1 MFAGGR
7 YEFGGDLLVGAP
19 IQRRSTVT
27 GVEEKSGRSG
37 KLVFVTVDHQLG
49 GLDQVAVRETQ
60 DIVYRPP
67 APSGGAAGGAGAP
80 AAPNDEAWDWEL
92 ALPTDPTLLF
102 RYSALTYNAHRIHYD
117 RRYATEEEG
126 YPGLVVHGPLQATAA
141 AELCRRNVPEHK
153 LRSFRFRAVRPAFDG
168 RTLRVVG
175 RLEADG
181 ENVTLAVLDHEGQKT
196 VEAAA
201 TLQVHPGPG

>member
-1 MFAGGR
+1 
-7 YEFGGDLLVGAP
+7 
-19 IQRRSTVT
+19 
-27 GVEEKSGRSG
+27 
-37 KLVFVTVDHQLG
+37 
-49 GLDQVAVRETQ
+49 VA
-60 DIVYRPP
+60 P
-67 APSGGAAGGAGAP
+67 APD
-80 AAPNDEAWDWEL
+80 DEAWDWEL
-92 ALPTDPTLLF
+92 ALPTGPTLLF

-141 AELCRRNVPEHK
+141 AELCRRYVPERK

-168 RTLRVVG
+168 PTLRVVG

-181 ENVTLAVLDHEGQKT
+181 ENVTLAVLDHEGHKT

-201 TLQVHPGPG
+201 TLEAAP